1 VPPRPASVHPP
12 QALEL
17 RLLGRFVVVRD
28 GAEIPAA
35 AFGGRKV
42 RSLLRMLACH
52 PGRFHSHDAL
62 TDMLWGE
69 RPPADPAAN
78 LQVFVN
84 RIRRATNE
92 PGLVVTAS
100 GGYALRADQRFIVDG
115 ESFAESVAACSTMT
129 GREALSNYRSALALF
144 AGEPLAEDRYD
155 DWAQAY
161 RERLNRLHQD
171 ALERAAAVAM
181 VCDESALAVE
191 YATAAVAA
199 EPLREVAALTL
210 VRALAATGDQ
220 AAALAHYDRYRRALA
235 SDLGLDPSPAAEAL
249 HAALLQGD
257 PVEGGKAGVG
267 SVAAPAAFRPLRFV
281 GRAAECDAVLAACLP
296 GGSGGVA
303 TISGPSG
310 AGKSRLLGEIAGR
323 SAAGVLSL
331 RAYWPERS
339 EPWSLARGLIGEVM
353 AADVTSPDELA
364 PPLRAALASIVPEIE
379 PPVAAIADPLSR
391 RALIFEAA
399 VRLVSAMPATL
410 VMVDDLQW
418 ADPSSLLL
426 LAALSERVPGLGM
439 VLAYRPGEVEAGGEV
454 AGFLARLDLGG
465 EVHLSALGADALAE
479 LSADPALAAALRDAT
494 DGTPLAVAEVL
505 RGLEREGAAGCDAQ
519 GRWRLRTSE
528 ASSRAA
534 ELGALG
540 QRRAIARRLDS
551 HAGNGIETLK
561 LLALV
566 ARQVPARILAEAG
579 ETSERETLS
588 TLTALSAAGLVRLTD
603 GGWVTAHDMVAE
615 VLAERLPGDERGRL
629 HGLLARAL
637 ERDGGDPAERARH
650 WRAGGDVA
658 RAAEAQAQAAR
669 QALDAFADS
678 EAEALA
684 DAGLSDPVGPQ
695 IAAQLLQVRAQ
706 ARRRR
711 GDLAG
716 ARGDLRSAL
725 ALHRDSPARATTLAQ
740 LATLAS
746 GADDLVRASELVEM
760 AILEAGTDRSARAQ
774 ALEVAAVLDMN
785 LGRDVRAAERSAEAL
800 EKYTQLGDS
809 RGAARVLDTRA
820 MAAFFGGDVTGGTRL
835 LHRVANLFEDSGD
848 LMRLVTPRSTRGHG
862 LVFLGQPA
870 AGLAD
875 TSAALEIANSLGHP
889 EGQAYALWHRS
900 EALSALGE
908 GDEALAE
915 GRHARRIAEQLG
927 HRGWTATAWR
937 AIGIAEQARGE
948 PERALRAFHES
959 LKLSENLDLFGSWA
973 ASRAALAAIALGR
986 LGEAEGLVARALA
999 LGPPLG
1005 HYESRMARVELSAAR
1020 GDAATEKLATEARRL
1035 AETGGALAHLA
1046 RLNQLVTGADGPVF
1060 GSAAD

>member
-1 VPPRPASVHPP
+1 VSPARPPAPPAI
-12 QALEL
+12 EL
-17 RLLGRFVVVRD
+17 RLLGRFVVIRD

-42 RSLLRMLACH
+42 RSLLRMLACR
-52 PGRFHSHDAL
+52 PGQFHSHDAL
-62 TDMLWGE
+62 SDMLWGE

-84 RIRRATNE
+84 RIRRATNQ

-100 GGYALRADQRFIVDG
+100 GGYALRADSRFAVDG
-115 ESFAESVAACSTMT
+115 ELFAEAVGACSAMT
-129 GREALSNYRSALALF
+129 GREALAHYRSALALF

-161 RERLNRLHQD
+161 RERLSRLHQD
-171 ALERAAAVAM
+171 ALERAAQAAM
-181 VCDESALAVE
+181 VCGEAALAVE
-191 YATAAVAA
+191 YASSAADA

-210 VRALAATGDQ
+210 VRALAAAGDH
-220 AAALAHYDRYRRALA
+220 AAALAYYDRYRRALA

-249 HAALLQGD
+249 HAALLRG
-257 PVEGGKAGVG
+257 
-267 SVAAPAAFRPLRFV
+267 APAEPGGSPARRLTSSGGFRPLRFV
-281 GRAAECDAVLAACLP
+281 GRADQCEAVLAACVP
-296 GGSGGVA
+296 GGVA

-310 AGKSRLLGEIAGR
+310 AGKSRLIGEIA
-323 SAAGVLSL
+323 SLTDKVPAGVLSV

-339 EPWSLARGLIGEVM
+339 EPWSLARGLIGEVV
-353 AADVTSPDELA
+353 AADVTSPDVLA
-364 PPLRAALASIVPEIE
+364 PSLQAALASIVPEIE
-379 PPVAAIADPLSR
+379 PPAAVSVDPLSR

-399 VRLVSAMPATL
+399 VRLVSVMPATL

-426 LAALSERVPGLGM
+426 LAALAERVPGLGLA
-439 VLAYRPGEVEAGGEV
+439 LAYRPGEVEPGGEV
-454 AGFLARLDLGG
+454 ARFLARLDIGA
-465 EVHLSALGADALAE
+465 EVRLSALGADALAE
-479 LSADPALAAALRDAT
+479 LSVDPALTGALSDAT

-551 HAGNGIETLK
+551 HAGKATETLQ

-588 TLTALSAAGLVRLTD
+588 MLTALSGAGLVRLTD

-615 VLAERLPGDERGRL
+615 VVAERLASDERGRL
-629 HGLLARAL
+629 HELLARAL
-637 ERDGGDPAERARH
+637 DRDGGDAAERARH
-650 WRAGGDVA
+650 WRAAGDVA
-658 RAAEAQAQAAR
+658 RAADAQTQAAR

-684 DAGLSDPVGPQ
+684 DAGLSDPVGPGIQ
-695 IAAQLLQVRAQ
+695 AQLLEVRAQ

-716 ARGDLRSAL
+716 ARADLRSAL
-725 ALHRDSPARATTLAQ
+725 ARHRGGPARATTLAQ

-760 AILEAGTDRSARAQ
+760 AILEAGTDGSARAQ

-785 LGRDVRAAERSAEAL
+785 LGRDARAAQRAAEAL
-800 EKYTQLGDS
+800 ERYTQLGDS

-820 MAAFFGGDVTGGTRL
+820 MAAFFGGDITGGTRL
-835 LHRVANLFEDSGD
+835 LHRAANLFEDSGD

-875 TSAALEIANSLGHP
+875 CSAALEIARSLGHP

-900 EALSALGE
+900 ESLSALGE
-908 GDEALAE
+908 GDEAVAE
-915 GRHARRIAEQLG
+915 GRLARSIAEQLG

-937 AIGIAEQARGE
+937 AIGIAEQARGK
-948 PERALRAFHES
+948 PEAALKAFHQS
-959 LKLSENLDLFGSWA
+959 LELSENLALFGSWA
-973 ASRAALAAIALGR
+973 ASRAALAAIELGR
-986 LGEAEGLVARALA
+986 LGEAEGLVARALS

-1005 HYESRMARVELSAAR
+1005 QYEGRMARVELSAAR
-1020 GDAATEKLATEARRL
+1020 GDEATEKLATEARRY
-1035 AETGGALAHLA
+1035 AESGGALAHLE
-1046 RLNQLVTGADGPVF
+1046 RLNQLMTGAEGPVF
-1060 GSAAD
+1060 GSGSN